1 MANSNIAKLK
11 WFNNAQVLILCL
23 ALIGGTWGVSEYMN
37 TSIVKS
43 STWVRIVKHVDESPK
58 KMEEVRDEIS
68 DIDYRVSATE
78 GKICDFDKLIP
89 EINKKLDKLVAIEAF
104 LKGAKIISLNSIEQ
118 NETYN

>member
-68 DIDYRVSATE
+68 DIDYRVSTAE